1 MKNPINFGA
10 QNNSKSV
17 YTTGVNNHLKNNYHV
32 GRRYTELLEYLSN
45 IEFVKYFIPFCKI
58 SVDLL
63 LSPLFIFILQ
73 RLRKFKSFRFN
84 SVSCS

>member
-32 GRRYTELLEYLSN
+32 GRRYTEVLEYLSRT
-45 IEFVKYFIPFCKI
+45 
-58 SVDLL
+58 
-63 LSPLFIFILQ
+63 LS
-73 RLRKFKSFRFN
+73 
-84 SVSCS
+84 